1 MSRSGLSAS
10 DGPLAKPDHSRRQ
23 HGRAAVDPG
32 RVDPARLHRSTV
44 QHRLRAQPQAH
55 PRHPRRRAS
64 GDRTGFQGRRYRTE
78 TAGDLG
84 RYADA
89 FDDYL
94 AFLEPRLRELYRVL
108 TPTGSFFLHIDPRES
123 HYCKV
128 LLDQIFGR
136 ESFINEIIWAYDF
149 GGRSKRRWPAKHDTI
164 LWYAK
169 DPNDYTFNYEAIDR
183 IPYLAPGLAGEEK
196 AKRGKTPTD
205 VWWQTIVPTS
215 GSERTGY
222 PTQKPL
228 AILERIVRVH
238 SQPGDMVLDCF
249 AGSGTT
255 GEAAAR
261 NGRRYLLIDESPEAA
276 EVMGLR
282 LAASSSICECFTPP
296 LVTGL
301 CEVDL
306 S

>member
-1 MSRSGLSAS
+1 MDLTQNQIILADNMDVLPRIPDASIPLVYIDPPFNTGKQRSLKRIRTTR
-10 DGPLAKPDHSRRQ
+10 DDE
-23 HGRAAVDPG
+23 
-32 RVDPARLHRSTV
+32 
-44 QHRLRAQPQAH
+44 
-55 PRHPRRRAS
+55 S

-78 TAGDLG
+78 FAGELG

-89 FDDYL
+89 YDDYL
-94 AFLEPRLRELYRVL
+94 AFLEPRLRELHRVL
-108 TPTGSFFLHIDPRES
+108 TPIGSLFLHIDPRES

-136 ESFINEIIWAYDF
+136 ECFINEIIWAYDF
-149 GGRSKRRWPAKHDTI
+149 GGRSKKKWPAKHDTI

-169 DPNDYTFNYEAIDR
+169 DPNHYIFNYDEIDR
-183 IPYLAPGLAGEEK
+183 IPYLAPGLVGEEK

-238 SQPGDMVLDCF
+238 SNPGDVVLDCF

-255 GEAAAR
+255 GEAAVR
-261 NGRRYLLIDESPEAA
+261 HGRQYVLVDSNPDAIATMSE
-276 EVMGLR
+276 R
-282 LAASSSICECFTPP
+282 LADSAPTCVDISSPDHRRQVSKS
-296 LVTGL
+296 V
-301 CEVDL
+301 
-306 S
+306 